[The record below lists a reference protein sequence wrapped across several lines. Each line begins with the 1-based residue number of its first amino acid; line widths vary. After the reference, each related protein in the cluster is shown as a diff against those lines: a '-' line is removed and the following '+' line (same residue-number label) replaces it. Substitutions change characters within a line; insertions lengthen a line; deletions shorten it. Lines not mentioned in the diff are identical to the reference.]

1 MRFLFVVIL
10 LVGFIPVQAQVSL
23 DLKKCREMALE
34 NSKKIAIAAQ
44 QVEKSTYDVKSY
56 RANFFPKFSATGM
69 YAYMQ
74 KRWKFKI
81 NGGYLPTYIQDGQGN
96 LVPNLYLDPTTHLPV
111 MGKDGMFLFN
121 EYAFMPD
128 INLAL
133 GLRGIYT
140 AGILLEQPL
149 FMGGKVRSAFRMAK
163 IGKEMADLNQE
174 YNRKE
179 VILEADEAYWQYLKV
194 CELVTSA
201 EKYKSVVKELVL
213 NLVNA
218 YEIGMSSR
226 NDLLKA
232 QVKLNEAELMLQKAM
247 NGKSLAR
254 MNLCRIVGIDFYSEV
269 QISDTLQEGITP
281 GLFEVK
287 AEITGRPEYN
297 LLEKEVEL
305 KIKEVELTRSDFL
318 PQLGVS
324 ASYGYSDGITLNGQ
338 GSGISSFTAMASL
351 KIPIYN
357 WGEGRNKV
365 RSVKAEKEMSRLR
378 QEDMAQM
385 MQLEIARARFNVED
399 AVTRVT
405 LTRQSLSQAEENL
418 TVSKNQYEVG
428 METLT
433 DYMEAQAQWQKAWS
447 DWIDAKAEL
456 RLSETR
462 YLKAT
467 GQL

>member
-1 MRFLFVVIL
+1 M
-10 LVGFIPVQAQVSL
+10 
-23 DLKKCREMALE
+23 K
-34 NSKKIAIAAQ
+34 
-44 QVEKSTYDVKSY
+44 
-56 RANFFPKFSATGM
+56 
-69 YAYMQ
+69 
-74 KRWKFKI
+74 
-81 NGGYLPTYIQDGQGN
+81 
-96 LVPNLYLDPTTHLPV
+96 
-111 MGKDGMFLFN
+111 
-121 EYAFMPD
+121 
-128 INLAL
+128 
-133 GLRGIYT
+133 
-140 AGILLEQPL
+140 AG
-149 FMGGKVRSAFRMAK
+149 
-163 IGKEMADLNQE
+163 
-174 YNRKE
+174 
-179 VILEADEAYWQYLKV
+179 
-194 CELVTSA
+194 
-201 EKYKSVVKELVL
+201 
-213 NLVNA
+213 
-218 YEIGMSSR
+218 
-226 NDLLKA
+226 
-232 QVKLNEAELMLQKAM
+232 
-247 NGKSLAR
+247 
-254 MNLCRIVGIDFYSEV
+254 
-269 QISDTLQEGITP
+269 
-281 GLFEVK
+281 
-287 AEITGRPEYN
+287 ITGRPEYN

-305 KIKEVELTRSDFL
+305 KVKEVELARSDFL

-324 ASYGYSDGITLNGQ
+324 ASYGYSDGITVNGQ